1 MSIGLDFLFFADY
14 EWNMVQITNHLQQS
28 QGGMEDRPYRTMMIL
43 RAYVTWGD
51 GSLA

>member
-1 MSIGLDFLFFADY
+1 MKHGSNY
-14 EWNMVQITNHLQQS
+14 QS
-28 QGGMEDRPYRTMMIL
+28 SSAEPGGMEDRPYRTMMIL